1 MKKNETIAV
10 ILMLLATVG
19 TIIGVFAIENFRRKK
34 FYTVELVARSPL
46 NGNWSARTV
55 RGGAWQSRKF
65 SVPYGKE
72 VKIYIRN
79 IETVSH
85 GFALPDF
92 KLDPA
97 VNEIKAGEVI
107 VTKFLADKRGT
118 FPFFC
123 TVWCSNEHLHMSGE
137 MTVE

>member
-1 MKKNETIAV
+1 MKKNEKIAL
-10 ILMLLATVG
+10 ILMLLATAG
-19 TIIGVFAIENFRRKK
+19 TIIGIFAIETFRRKQL
-34 FYTVELVARSPL
+34 YTVELVSRSPL
-46 NGNWSARTV
+46 NGNWLAKSQ
-55 RGGAWQSRKF
+55 GGGWQAKKF
-65 SVPYGKE
+65 SVPFGKE
-72 VKIYIRN
+72 VKLYIRN

-85 GFALPDF
+85 GFSLPDF
-92 KLDPA
+92 ELHPH

-107 VTKFLADKRGT
+107 ITKFKADKKGT